1 VLHGLEVA
9 EDGAAQA
16 RVHARVDIAVEAGR
30 LDVRLLGHEQEDVGL
45 CRLGDEVE
53 LVEDGALDLLR
64 GRVDDEL
71 RVNVDVRRPLPR
83 VSAA

>member
-1 VLHGLEVA
+1 M
-9 EDGAAQA
+9 AQ
-16 RVHARVDIAVEAGR
+16 RRRGSMPVSM
-30 LDVRLLGHEQEDVGL
+30 LPLKLGHEQEDFGL
-45 CRLGDEVE
+45 CRLGNEVE

-71 RVNVDVRRPLPR
+71 RVDVDVRRPLPR